1 MEPGDLRPDAENLLA
16 EYGERPRLVVYL
28 SAAPGAGKTRRLLQ
42 ELARLR
48 SSGRDGVIGWIE
60 TKGRPDLERLAAGL
74 PRIPARSVERNG
86 RTFQEFDFEAALARK
101 PQVLMLDEVAHEN
114 LPGSR
119 YAMRWEEAL
128 ALREMGVSVLCA
140 FNIAHLESAAPAAE
154 RLTGHALRALV
165 PDRFLQSADEV
176 VALDVSPRLLQS
188 RLRSGKVVNDTD
200 VKGALQSVFS
210 ERTLYGLRELLL
222 QAVDNVTIP
231 NVSAE
236 RVSTAIAFVP
246 ASTPLDSFV
255 ERAAALARALDLSLE
270 LRPDRNVDRSLLDE
284 CAQRVGAEVLSE
296 PPDSARVDVPRLR
309 ASLMIV
315 PDGKGARRLANRHQD
330 RDLFVMD
337 PSKTYLGIPRS
348 ADMLGRGNYGR
359 LTVYLGSV
367 AGCGKTY
374 AMLDRAHQLQA
385 DGVDVLAAFIETHG
399 RSETAAMVDGLR
411 VLPRKLVQK
420 DGTLYEELDRDGV
433 IALHPDVALIDE
445 LAHTNAPSS
454 VSRKRFEDVLAIL
467 RAGIDVITTLNVQ
480 HLEALNDTVLRLTKT
495 IVRETLP
502 DGILALANEVILI
515 DVTPHTLRSRLREGR
530 IYPAERVEQ
539 ALSSFFR
546 IDNLTALREL
556 ALREALRARR
566 RERPRSPF
574 ERLLLCAGP
583 RTEDAALIRRCSQIA
598 ARLGVRFGVAMI
610 TEPRDA
616 PTSALIES
624 LRLETGKNNATWHQ
638 ETVKD
643 TPRRIIELA
652 RMEPETVVAVATTL
666 RIPRWPRRNAFA
678 RRVLDAGA
686 LELLVLTRR

>member
-270 LRPDRNVDRSLLDE
+270 LRPDR
-284 CAQRVGAEVLSE
+284 
-296 PPDSARVDVPRLR
+296 
-309 ASLMIV
+309 
-315 PDGKGARRLANRHQD
+315 
-330 RDLFVMD
+330 
-337 PSKTYLGIPRS
+337 
-348 ADMLGRGNYGR
+348 
-359 LTVYLGSV
+359 
-367 AGCGKTY
+367 
-374 AMLDRAHQLQA
+374 
-385 DGVDVLAAFIETHG
+385 
-399 RSETAAMVDGLR
+399 
-411 VLPRKLVQK
+411 
-420 DGTLYEELDRDGV
+420 
-433 IALHPDVALIDE
+433 
-445 LAHTNAPSS
+445 
-454 VSRKRFEDVLAIL
+454 
-467 RAGIDVITTLNVQ
+467 
-480 HLEALNDTVLRLTKT
+480 
-495 IVRETLP
+495 
-502 DGILALANEVILI
+502 
-515 DVTPHTLRSRLREGR
+515 
-530 IYPAERVEQ
+530 
-539 ALSSFFR
+539 
-546 IDNLTALREL
+546 
-556 ALREALRARR
+556 
-566 RERPRSPF
+566 
-574 ERLLLCAGP
+574 
-583 RTEDAALIRRCSQIA
+583 
-598 ARLGVRFGVAMI
+598 
-610 TEPRDA
+610 
-616 PTSALIES
+616 
-624 LRLETGKNNATWHQ
+624 
-638 ETVKD
+638 
-643 TPRRIIELA
+643 
-652 RMEPETVVAVATTL
+652 
-666 RIPRWPRRNAFA
+666 
-678 RRVLDAGA
+678 
-686 LELLVLTRR
+686 